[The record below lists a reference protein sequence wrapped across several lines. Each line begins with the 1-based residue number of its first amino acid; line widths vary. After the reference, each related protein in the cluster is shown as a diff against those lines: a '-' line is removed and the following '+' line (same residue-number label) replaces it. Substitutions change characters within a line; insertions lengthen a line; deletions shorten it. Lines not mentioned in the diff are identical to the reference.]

1 MELIGINIFVNTY
14 GWLVIK
20 QFLWVK
26 TYYNTYFFCTDEVYS
41 KHSFEYSLKTIH
53 WMIIGSSCSVLT
65 FSGERYD
72 TQGILTKNSDHTVSP
87 WVVYVHL
94 NIGGA
99 DIFTLLLIM

>member
-1 MELIGINIFVNTY
+1 
-14 GWLVIK
+14 
-20 QFLWVK
+20 
-26 TYYNTYFFCTDEVYS
+26 
-41 KHSFEYSLKTIH
+41 
-53 WMIIGSSCSVLT
+53 MIIGSSCSVLT